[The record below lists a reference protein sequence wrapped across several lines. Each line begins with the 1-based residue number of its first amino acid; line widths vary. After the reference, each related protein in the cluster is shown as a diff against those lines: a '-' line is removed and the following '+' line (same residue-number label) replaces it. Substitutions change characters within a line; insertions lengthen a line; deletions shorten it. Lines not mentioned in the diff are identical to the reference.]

1 MSESLEPI
9 SVALKFGFLA
19 VLYLFLMWVVR
30 SSLKDLRRA
39 RDGGGAVVLEEPD
52 PHSPQADATAMH
64 SAADDLLGDPLSGG
78 EPRLVVE
85 RAAGHPAGIA
95 YDLSSGVTLGRGDV
109 EIRLEDPFASSKH
122 ARLTRQGAV
131 IVLEDL
137 GSTNGTYLNEELLDG
152 PRPLHPGDRVRIG
165 DSEFT
170 YLDR

>member
-1 MSESLEPI
+1 MIDPA
-9 SVALKFGFLA
+9 SVALKFAFLA
-19 VLYLFLMWVVR
+19 VLYLFLLWISR
-30 SSLKDLRRA
+30 NALKDLRRTTI
-39 RDGGGAVVLEEPD
+39 
-52 PHSPQADATAMH
+52 QTT
-64 SAADDLLGDPLSGG
+64 SAAGYVPPAPEATGIQPLATGDGAGLD
-78 EPRLVVE
+78 PRLVVE
-85 RAAGHPAGIA
+85 RAPGHVPGMEYEVGEGA
-95 YDLSSGVTLGRGDV
+95 VLGRGDQA

-137 GSTNGTYLNEELLDG
+137 GSTNGTYLNEELVDG